1 MSTKDDIRKLFET
14 GFREPRPWIDWY
26 FGSVYADSKSMIT
39 YAGDR
44 PASCLM
50 IDPYKLKLASKFIDM
65 AYISCCTTAPQY
77 RSQGHMGRLITDALL
92 ESAARGSAV
101 ASLIPASERLFDYYS
116 RFGFADVFYTD
127 EQHYTA
133 LHTFASDDSFIE
145 LPADYAGFHTL
156 ECRRRAAV
164 IHSAEDFANIMAD
177 NYLDAGHVIYI
188 ADKETGEPAAMLFAT
203 VDSHTATVSDILST
217 SDAATETAMSILRHK
232 VGECMIS
239 VRTPPTENPYNLRAT
254 GMARIINP
262 LTLLGALAIEYP
274 ATEQVIRLRD
284 RIIPDNN
291 AVYIIHD
298 GHVERS
304 PSTMRRITLDI
315 PVDLLAKVLFNSER
329 TGRIFSMPSFRPTM
343 ALMLD

>member
-1 MSTKDDIRKLFET
+1 MSTKDDIRKLFEP

-26 FGSVYADSKSMIT
+26 FGSVYADSKAMIT

-133 LHTFASDDSFIE
+133 LHTFASDDSFI
-145 LPADYAGFHTL
+145 
-156 ECRRRAAV
+156 
-164 IHSAEDFANIMAD
+164 
-177 NYLDAGHVIYI
+177 
-188 ADKETGEPAAMLFAT
+188 
-203 VDSHTATVSDILST
+203 
-217 SDAATETAMSILRHK
+217 
-232 VGECMIS
+232 
-239 VRTPPTENPYNLRAT
+239 
-254 GMARIINP
+254 
-262 LTLLGALAIEYP
+262 
-274 ATEQVIRLRD
+274 
-284 RIIPDNN
+284 
-291 AVYIIHD
+291 
-298 GHVERS
+298 
-304 PSTMRRITLDI
+304 
-315 PVDLLAKVLFNSER
+315 
-329 TGRIFSMPSFRPTM
+329 
-343 ALMLD
+343 